1 MARISLH
8 EVTKTY
14 GAAVALDDVS
24 LDVAHGELL
33 VLLGPSG
40 CGKSTLLRVMA
51 GLINPER
58 GRVLVDGH
66 DVTSRPPRDRNI
78 AMVFQSYALY
88 PHLSVRRNLG
98 FGLRARR
105 RPRAEVD
112 AKVADVARRLGLEA
126 LLDRRPRELSGGQ
139 RQRVALGRA
148 MVRDPAVFLM
158 DEPLSN
164 LDAQLRTATRT
175 ELAALHRSLGAT
187 FVYVTH
193 DQAEAMTLATQVAV
207 LSQGRL
213 EQIGTPDDIYDEPA
227 SVFVASFVGAPPMNL
242 LPATVASRGGHVVAE
257 GAAVR
262 AVLWPGET
270 PEQPVLVGI
279 RPERLQ
285 PVLPGSE
292 QAGSE
297 LQGPGV
303 RITAEV
309 VAIENL
315 GGEEVAI
322 CQAGDTQVSLRG
334 PRPSGLQAGQPA
346 ELRAAAG
353 DVRLFDAGSGRRLV
367 WVPDA
372 GPAPAGAP
380 GTAGGND
387 TAASGGPA
395 TAAAS
400 GGPGPVAEA
409 LVPDVR

>member
-1 MARISLH
+1 VARISLQS
-8 EVTKTY
+8 VTMTY
-14 GAAVALDDVS
+14 GAAVALDDIS

-51 GLINPER
+51 GLLDPER

-66 DVTSRPPRDRNI
+66 DVTGLRPRERNI

-105 RPRAEVD
+105 RPRSEVN

-207 LSQGRL
+207 LNAGRL
-213 EQIGTPDDIYDEPA
+213 EQVGTPDDIYDEPA
-227 SVFVASFVGAPPMNL
+227 SAFVAGFVGAPPMNL
-242 LPATVASRGGHVVAE
+242 LPATVAGQDGQLVVT

-262 AVLWPGET
+262 AVLWPGDVAAR
-270 PEQPVLVGI
+270 PVLVGV
-279 RPERLQ
+279 RPERLR
-285 PVLPGSE
+285 PASWPAAPGAALDAAEPAVSG
-292 QAGSE
+292 QD
-297 LQGPGV
+297 GPGQLRV
-303 RITAEV
+303 TAEV
-309 VAIENL
+309 IAIENL
-315 GGEEVAI
+315 GAEEVAV
-322 CQAGDTQVSLRG
+322 CQAGETRVAVRG
-334 PRPSGLQAGQPA
+334 PRPVGLRPGETV
-346 ELRAAAG
+346 ELTAAAE
-353 DVRLFDAGSGRRLV
+353 DIRLFDAVSGRRLI
-367 WVPDA
+367 WVPD
-372 GPAPAGAP
+372 
-380 GTAGGND
+380 
-387 TAASGGPA
+387 
-395 TAAAS
+395 
-400 GGPGPVAEA
+400 PV

>member
-1 MARISLH
+1 MARISLYG
-8 EVTKTY
+8 VTKTY

-66 DVTSRPPRDRNI
+66 DVTTRPPRDRNI

-164 LDAQLRTATRT
+164 LDALLRTATRT

-187 FVYVTH
+187 FVYVTP

-207 LSQGRL
+207 LSAGRL
-213 EQIGTPDDIYDEPA
+213 EQIGTPDEIYDEPA

-257 GAAVR
+257 GAALH
-262 AVLWPGET
+262 AVLWPGEAA
-270 PEQPVLVGI
+270 EQSVLVGV
-279 RPERLQ
+279 RPERLR
-285 PVLPGSE
+285 PVLT
-292 QAGSE
+292 
-297 LQGPGV
+297 GPGATGSGPTTSEPPGPGQL

-309 VAIENL
+309 IAIENL

-334 PRPSGLQAGQPA
+334 PRPSGLRAGQPV

-353 DVRLFDAGSGRRLV
+353 DIRLFDAGSGRRLV

-372 GPAPAGAP
+372 GPGPAVVPETADPAG
-380 GTAGGND
+380 
-387 TAASGGPA
+387 
-395 TAAAS
+395 AAAS
-400 GGPGPVAEA
+400 GGPSTAAQA
-409 LVPDVR
+409 LVPDVH